1 MGWIYTQSKTN
12 MFCFLFRSTR
22 SISPFLFVI
31 ILSNLRQSIFSLL
44 LYTGSLLLLLF
55 FYYGL
60 VHFIT
65 GFWFTILEN
74 IARFYL
80 QVFYRL
86 VFLLWKSKFSL
97 RFFMELACNLKVET
111 DVFLKFLLLE
121 STDW

>member
-1 MGWIYTQSKTN
+1 M
-12 MFCFLFRSTR
+12 
-22 SISPFLFVI
+22 
-31 ILSNLRQSIFSLL
+31 FSLL

-55 FYYGL
+55 FYNGL
-60 VHFIT
+60 THFIT

-97 RFFMELACNLKVET
+97 RFFIELACNLKVET